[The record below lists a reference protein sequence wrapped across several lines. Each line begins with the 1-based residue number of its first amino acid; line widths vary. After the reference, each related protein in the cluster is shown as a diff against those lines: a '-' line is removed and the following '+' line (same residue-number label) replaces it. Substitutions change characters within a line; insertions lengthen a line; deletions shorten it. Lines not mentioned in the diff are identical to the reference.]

1 LLEFNHVVEKGTEV
15 QMSADLI
22 NPRRITLILSDLHV
36 RRMIEKHSLKE
47 AEAEDMNRL
56 SAIAQQLFDEA
67 LGLPEEVWH
76 EWDDWAKGLA

>member
-1 LLEFNHVVEKGTEV
+1 MLEFNHVVENGNEV
-15 QMSADLI
+15 QMSVDLK
-22 NPRRITLILSDLHV
+22 PRRITLILSDLHV
-36 RRMIEKHSLKE
+36 RKMIEKHSLKE